1 MEAPRIGL
9 GYDCHRLE
17 VGGDCYIGGVL
28 FDSELAPV
36 GHSDADVLLH
46 AICDAILGAAGLDDL
61 GTVFKDND
69 EQWSDCSSAV
79 FVEYCM
85 KQITEKQLDLASLDC
100 VVICDNPKISPMRGA
115 IRQRLSELTGLQMDR
130 INVKGKTTEGGDAM
144 VITAQAV
151 TLLVQSEL

>member
-69 EQWSDCSSAV
+69 EQWRDCSSSV

-85 KQITEKQLDLASLDC
+85 KQITEKHLDLASLDC
-100 VVICDNPKISPMRGA
+100 VVICDNPKISPMRSA

-151 TLLVQSEL
+151 TLLVESEL

>member
-17 VGGDCYIGGVL
+17 VGGDCSIGGVL

-61 GTVFKDND
+61 GTVFKDD
-69 EQWSDCSSAV
+69 DKQWSDCSSSV
-79 FVEYCM
+79 FVEYCI
-85 KQITEKQLDLASLDC
+85 KQITEKQLELASLDC
-100 VVICDNPKISPMRGA
+100 VVICDNPKISPMRSA
-115 IRQRLSELTGLQMDR
+115 IRQRLSELTGLQVDR

-144 VITAQAV
+144 LITAQAV
-151 TLLVQSEL
+151 TLLVESEL

>member
-1 MEAPRIGL
+1 MSVRIGQGIDAHQLVTDRRLVL
-9 GYDCHRLE
+9 GGIEVEFDRGLE
-17 VGGDCYIGGVL
+17 
-28 FDSELAPV
+28 
-36 GHSDADVLLH
+36 GHSDGDVLLH

-69 EQWSDCSSAV
+69 EQWSDCSSSV

-151 TLLVQSEL
+151 TLLVESEL

>member
-1 MEAPRIGL
+1 MKAPRIGL

-69 EQWSDCSSAV
+69 EQWRDCSSSV

-85 KQITEKQLDLASLDC
+85 KQITEKHLDLASLDC
-100 VVICDNPKISPMRGA
+100 VVICDNPKISPMRSA

-151 TLLVQSEL
+151 TLLVESEL

>member
-1 MEAPRIGL
+1 MKAPRIGL

-69 EQWSDCSSAV
+69 EQWRDCSSSM
-79 FVEYCM
+79 FIEYCM
-85 KQITEKQLDLASLDC
+85 KQITEKHLDLASLDC
-100 VVICDNPKISPMRGA
+100 VVICDNPKISPMRSA

-151 TLLVQSEL
+151 TLLVESEL

>member
-1 MEAPRIGL
+1 MKAPRIGL

-69 EQWSDCSSAV
+69 EQWRNCSSSV

-85 KQITEKQLDLASLDC
+85 KQITEKRLDLASLDC

-151 TLLVQSEL
+151 TLLVESEL

>member
-1 MEAPRIGL
+1 MKAPRIGL

-69 EQWSDCSSAV
+69 EQWRDCSSSV

-85 KQITEKQLDLASLDC
+85 KQITEKNLCLASLDC

-115 IRQRLSELTGLQMDR
+115 IRQRLCELTGLQIDR
-130 INVKGKTTEGGDAM
+130 INVKGKTTEGGDTM
-144 VITAQAV
+144 LITAQAV
-151 TLLVQSEL
+151 TLLVDSEL